1 MKGIKMNNRAKNF
14 TLVELLV
21 VIAVIAILAALLL
34 PALNKARD
42 KAKAICCISNLKQS
56 GLAISSYAD
65 ANNGFSPRYSSADGT
80 ARSWAEFLKDN
91 KYLPNNPIIV
101 QCPVRVN
108 IVKSSW
114 DEIYGMPNYYLYP
127 LVSEI
132 RNFITPDDLVNPQLG
147 RYIIIRRIAKPGN
160 YYLLADSFDTGT
172 KRQKAYIT
180 AGSAQIHARHAMKA
194 NVLKADFSA
203 SAVDRQFFKGNG
215 TNFKI
220 TYAGEN
226 GFLP

>member
-42 KAKAICCISNLKQS
+42 RAKAICCINNLKQS

-65 ANNGFSPRYSSADGT
+65 DNNGFAPRYSSADGT
-80 ARSWAEFLKDN
+80 TRSWAEFLKDN
-91 KYLPNNPIIV
+91 NYLPNNPIIV
-101 QCPVRVN
+101 QCPVPEN
-108 IVKSSW
+108 IVKASW
-114 DEIYGMPNYYLYP
+114 DEIYGMPLYYLYP

-132 RNFITPDDLVNPQLG
+132 RNFITPDDSVNPQLG
-147 RYIIIRRIAKPGN
+147 RYIIIQRIAKPGN
-160 YYLLADSFDTGT
+160 HYLLADSFDIST
-172 KRQKAYIT
+172 KRQKAYIN
-180 AGSAQIHARHAMKA
+180 AGSPQIHARHAKQP

-203 SAVDRQFFKGNG
+203 SAADRQFFKGNG
-215 TNFKI
+215 TSFKI

-226 GFLP
+226 GFVP